1 MTAITPLESIHKKGL
16 FGDHH
21 KKNESDLLKIS
32 EVKDLTVVQIV
43 QYKRSKVQLSSI
55 QIDGLEFFLQ
65 SPKVSSNKETRILWS
80 APSTWLVIS
89 RKKNIVE
96 IIKEKCNSDN
106 FAITDISHSR
116 TIIQIKGLQ
125 AKDILKK
132 GCPLNFN
139 EFENNNCAGTVFHG
153 INIVVDFVDN
163 NPDTF
168 SLLHLEVL
176 GNLCII
182 VLQMLVLRMGIKEFR
197 LSGITIRL
205 W

>member
-21 KKNESDLLKIS
+21 KKNENDLLKIS
-32 EVKDLTVVQIV
+32 EVKDLTIVQIV
-43 QYKRSKVQLSSI
+43 QYKRSKVQLNSI
-55 QIDGLEFFLQ
+55 QIDGLEFSLQ

-89 RKKNIVE
+89 RRENIVE
-96 IIKEKCNSDN
+96 IIKDKCNSDN

-116 TIIQIKGLQ
+116 AIIQIKGLQ

-139 EFENNNCAGTVFHG
+139 EFEYNNCAGTVFHG
-153 INIVVDFVDN
+153 INIVVDFVGS

-168 SLLHLEVL
+168 NLLTLRSFGESFYHHICDAALEFGYV
-176 GNLCII
+176 G
-182 VLQMLVLRMGIKEFR
+182 V
-197 LSGITIRL
+197 
-205 W
+205 

>member
-21 KKNESDLLKIS
+21 KKNENDLLKIS
-32 EVKDLTVVQIV
+32 EEKNLMIIQIV
-43 QYKRSKVQLSSI
+43 QYKRSKIQLNNI
-55 QIDGLEFFLQ
+55 QIDGLGFSLQ
-65 SPKVSSNKETRILWS
+65 SSKVSSNKETRILWT

-89 RKKNIVE
+89 RKENIVE
-96 IIKEKCNSDN
+96 KIKEKCNNDN

-116 TIIQIKGLQ
+116 AIIQIKGPQ

-153 INIVVDFVDN
+153 INIVVDFVGN

-168 SLLHLEVL
+168 NLLTLRSFGESFYHHITDAALEFGYV
-176 GNLCII
+176 G
-182 VLQMLVLRMGIKEFR
+182 V
-197 LSGITIRL
+197 
-205 W
+205 

>member
-21 KKNESDLLKIS
+21 KKNENDLLKIS
-32 EVKDLTVVQIV
+32 EVKDLTIVQIV
-43 QYKRSKVQLSSI
+43 QYKRSKVQLNSI
-55 QIDGLEFFLQ
+55 QIDGLEFSLQ

-89 RKKNIVE
+89 RRENIVE

-116 TIIQIKGLQ
+116 AIIQIKGLQ

-139 EFENNNCAGTVFHG
+139 EFKNNNCAGTVFHG
-153 INIVVDFVDN
+153 INIVVDFVDS

-168 SLLHLEVL
+168 NLLTLRSFGESFYHHITDAALEFGYV
-176 GNLCII
+176 G
-182 VLQMLVLRMGIKEFR
+182 V
-197 LSGITIRL
+197 
-205 W
+205 

>member
-21 KKNESDLLKIS
+21 KKNENDLLKIS
-32 EVKDLTVVQIV
+32 EVKDLTIVQIV
-43 QYKRSKVQLSSI
+43 QYKRSKVQLNSI
-55 QIDGLEFFLQ
+55 QIDGLEFSLQ

-89 RKKNIVE
+89 RRENIVE
-96 IIKEKCNSDN
+96 IIKDKCNSDN

-116 TIIQIKGLQ
+116 AIIQIKGLQ

-132 GCPLNFN
+132 GCPINFN

-153 INIVVDFVDN
+153 INIVVDFVDS

-168 SLLHLEVL
+168 NLLTLRSFGESFYHHITDAALEFGYV
-176 GNLCII
+176 G
-182 VLQMLVLRMGIKEFR
+182 V
-197 LSGITIRL
+197 
-205 W
+205 

>member
-16 FGDHH
+16 FGNHH
-21 KKNESDLLKIS
+21 KKKERDLLNIS
-32 EVKDLTVVQIV
+32 EVKDLTIVQIV

-55 QIDGLEFFLQ
+55 QIDGLEFSLQ
-65 SPKVSSNKETRILWS
+65 SPKVLSNKETRILWG
-80 APSTWLVIS
+80 APNTWLVIS
-89 RKKNIVE
+89 RKENIVK

-116 TIIQIKGLQ
+116 AIIQIKGLQ

-153 INIVVDFVDN
+153 INIVVDLVGN

-168 SLLHLEVL
+168 NLLTLRSFGESFYHHIIDAALEFGYV
-176 GNLCII
+176 G
-182 VLQMLVLRMGIKEFR
+182 V
-197 LSGITIRL
+197 
-205 W
+205 

>member
-55 QIDGLEFFLQ
+55 QIDGLEFSLQ

-89 RKKNIVE
+89 RRENIVE

-116 TIIQIKGLQ
+116 AIIQIKGLQ

-168 SLLHLEVL
+168 NLLTLRSFGESFYHHISDAALEFGYV
-176 GNLCII
+176 G
-182 VLQMLVLRMGIKEFR
+182 V
-197 LSGITIRL
+197 
-205 W
+205 